1 MSAFGEWNG
10 DETLPSFSFTAD
22 PRNPLANDVQ
32 GRHWILVGNRRIQLC
47 AVSDGGV
54 GLYDEGFG
62 NRWLTDAHPRGTGF
76 SFIEEENRETWGTE
90 LSRWPSGI
98 APRRVFGA
106 NRFLI
111 AAHNDGLEL
120 ERLIVCPMGEYPWIL
135 VRVRITANHRPRNFE
150 HVEEW
155 TVRPRRIRPDD
166 SEVGLEGFK
175 ERTFDFDVVNSR
187 SAVRV
192 HATRMTVAA
201 LDVKQNVER
210 QSPNLLS
217 SDSFET
223 PDSRISLLL
232 EQLDDNAS
240 FTQAHGRE
248 EPRLE
253 IRTRLILETD
263 ETCELWFRFGLDD
276 GGRIEDP
283 RALFEDSM
291 VDIKSRL
298 PLAHIE
304 GSPFVKREIAWHA
317 ALLTGGACRDL
328 VIGGHTLNQGS
339 WYSFGLGANAAARD
353 PIQHALPLVYSEPDL
368 ALSVLRNTCAWAN
381 PDGDLPFCLDRDKRT
396 RFDFR
401 QPSDQNLYAFW
412 LASEYAAAT
421 GDLEAFGQELA
432 YHPSYGANSTSLAT
446 HLRRQF
452 RFFVDKV
459 GRGERGHV
467 RMRHADWN
475 DVILE
480 DSGVDVAKMIER
492 GGSVLNSAMAAW
504 VLPVF
509 AGLCDRLDEPAMALE
524 AREIAADLCDRVR
537 EAWNGRWFDRA
548 YAPGGVVV
556 GGADDL
562 WLEVQPWAILCGAA
576 DRERSRDLLRVIN
589 EGPRSNSPLGA
600 RLRWPAAGGPNA
612 SGERGEG
619 PGGGGIYPSVN
630 LVLAW
635 AAKSV
640 DADFAMD
647 EWQRM
652 TLSQHEH
659 YFPDV
664 WEGTI
669 SGPDSYNAPESFN
682 PGRTWPGSGTQG
694 GMQDFPVNNL
704 HVHSQPIL
712 GFLRMLGIHPTS
724 EGHLNVEGGGEW
736 ASKTL
741 TVKSDGHGLLNALGP
756 VILDTPF
763 GEIRGGP
770 GLVTW

>member
-1 MSAFGEWNG
+1 MSTLGHWEGEEG
-10 DETLPSFSFTAD
+10 LPSFCYTAD
-22 PRNPLANDVQ
+22 PRHVSDNEVSARN
-32 GRHWILVGNRRIQLC
+32 WNLVGNRRIQLC

-76 SFIEEENRETWGTE
+76 SFIVEDNRETWGTE
-90 LSRWPSGI
+90 QSHWPSGG

-106 NRFLI
+106 NSFLI
-111 AAHNDGLEL
+111 AAQDDGLDL
-120 ERLIVCPMGEYPWIL
+120 ERLILCPMGEYPWVL
-135 VRVRITANHRPRNFE
+135 VRVRITANQGPRTFE

-166 SEVGLEGFK
+166 SVIGIEGFHA
-175 ERTFDFDVVNSR
+175 RTFDFDVVISDR
-187 SAVRV
+187 AVRV
-192 HATRMTVAA
+192 HATRMTAIA
-201 LDVKQNVER
+201 RDAKQDIEND
-210 QSPNLLS
+210 SPNLLS
-217 SDSFET
+217 SDSFESL
-223 PDSRISLLL
+223 DARISLVL
-232 EQLDDNAS
+232 EGLDGNAS
-240 FTQAHGRE
+240 TVQADGSD
-248 EPRLE
+248 EPRLQ
-253 IRTRLILETD
+253 IRTRLRLETD

-276 GGRIEDP
+276 SGKIDDP

-291 VDIKSRL
+291 VDVESRL
-298 PLAHIE
+298 PRAHLE
-304 GSPFVKREIAWHA
+304 GSLFVEREIAWHA
-317 ALLTGGACRDL
+317 AVLTGGACRDL

-353 PIQHALPLVYSEPDL
+353 PLQHALPLAYSEPDL

-381 PDGDLPFCLDRDKRT
+381 PEGDLPFCLDRDKRT
-396 RFDFR
+396 RFEFR

-421 GDLEAFGQELA
+421 GDVEAFGQELA
-432 YHPSYGANSTSLAT
+432 YHPSYGATSTSLAT

-452 RFFVDKV
+452 RFFVDNV

-480 DSGVDVAKMIER
+480 DSGVDLANMIER

-504 VLPVF
+504 VFPVF
-509 AGLCDRLDEPAMALE
+509 AGLCDRIDEPAMALE
-524 AREIAADLCDRVR
+524 AREIASDLRDRVR
-537 EAWNGRWFDRA
+537 GAWNGSWFDRA

-556 GGADDL
+556 GGVDDL

-576 DRERSRDLLRVIN
+576 DPQQARDLLKAID
-589 EGPRSNSPLGA
+589 EGPRSASPLGA
-600 RLRWPAAGGPNA
+600 RLRWPVGDGPNA
-612 SGERGEG
+612 SGGRGEG

-640 DADFAMD
+640 DADFALD

-652 TLSQHEH
+652 TLSQHEQ
-659 YFPDV
+659 YFPNV
-664 WEGTI
+664 WEGTL
-669 SGPDSYNAPESFN
+669 SGPDSYNAPESSR
-682 PGRTWPGSGTQG
+682 PGRTWPGTGTG

-712 GFLRMLGIHPTS
+712 GYLRLLGVHPTN

-736 ASKTL
+736 VSRTL
-741 TVKSDGHGLLNALGP
+741 TVKSDGHGALHALGP